1 MNRNNDI
8 GIFILRQ
15 AVGFLML
22 LHGIAKFKG
31 LSGIEGLLTEAG
43 LPAFLAYG
51 VFITEIVAPL
61 MIMLGFRTRLASIV
75 FILGVLAAIFLAHAS
90 DVFTLNQYGGWGIE
104 LLGLYLFGA
113 VTLFFTGGGKYSI
126 SRKSDWD

>member
-1 MNRNNDI
+1 
-8 GIFILRQ
+8 
-15 AVGFLML
+15 
-22 LHGIAKFKG
+22 
-31 LSGIEGLLTEAG
+31 
-43 LPAFLAYG
+43 
-51 VFITEIVAPL
+51 

-75 FILGVLAAIFLAHAS
+75 FILGVLAAIFLAHPA

-126 SRKSDWD
+126 SRKSNWD